1 MDTNQYIPYQV
12 RIADII
18 DEAPLVRTYR
28 LEFTDP
34 SASFTFKAGQFA
46 EYGVFG
52 EGESTFCIASSP
64 TREGYIE
71 CTFRSSGRVTKA
83 LANCEINDIIGL
95 RGPFGKAFPI
105 EEWYGKDIVFITGGI
120 GLPPLRC
127 VIWNVLDQREK
138 FGKVSIY
145 YGARTVAD
153 LVYKEELENWKQRD
167 DVDLFLTV
175 DPGGETKEWKD
186 NVGYV
191 PTIIEQNLPS
201 SDNAIAIVAGPPIL
215 IKMSMPI
222 LAKCGFA
229 NDKIFTTLENRMKCG
244 VGKCGHC
251 TVGKTYVCKDGP
263 VFTYEE
269 VLQMPQEY

>member
-12 RIADII
+12 RIADIVE
-18 DEAPLVRTYR
+18 EAPLVRTYR

-34 SASFTFKAGQFA
+34 TASFTFKAGQFA

-186 NVGYV
+186 NVGFV

-201 SDNAIAIVAGPPIL
+201 SENAIAIVAGPPIL

-222 LAKCGFA
+222 LAQCGFA

-269 VLQMPQEY
+269 VLQMPPEY

>member
-1 MDTNQYIPYQV
+1 MDTNQYLPYQV
-12 RIADII
+12 RIVDIVE
-18 DEAPLVRTYR
+18 EAPLVRTYK

-34 SASFTFKAGQFA
+34 SANFTFKAGQFA

-64 TREGYIE
+64 TRKGYIE

-95 RGPFGKAFPI
+95 RGPFGKPFPL

-175 DPGGETKEWKD
+175 DPGGETKDWKD
-186 NVGYV
+186 NVGFV

-201 SDNAIAIVAGPPIL
+201 SKNAIAIVAGPPIL

-229 NDKIFTTLENRMKCG
+229 NDMIFTTLENRMKCG

>member
-34 SASFTFKAGQFA
+34 SANFTFKAGQFA

-175 DPGGETKEWKD
+175 DPGGETKDWKD
-186 NVGYV
+186 NVGFV

-201 SDNAIAIVAGPPIL
+201 SKNAIAIVAGPPIL

-222 LAKCGFA
+222 LAKCGFD

-251 TVGKTYVCKDGP
+251 AVGKTYVCKDGP

>member
-18 DEAPLVRTYR
+18 DEAPLVRTYK

-34 SASFTFKAGQFA
+34 SANFNFKAGQFA

-153 LVYKEELENWKQRD
+153 LVYKEELENWKNRP

-175 DPGGETKEWKD
+175 DPGGETKDWKD
-186 NVGYV
+186 NVGFV

-201 SDNAIAIVAGPPIL
+201 SKNAIAIVAGPPIL

-229 NDKIFTTLENRMKCG
+229 NNMIFTTLENRMKCG